1 MILPIN
7 ILDCSARNFTEKTIS
22 KLLSMAS
29 VQKAHLLMST
39 FAPFCFPL
47 AVQSQQWLDQF
58 TKETFFKKEILPK
71 SLKASH
77 RCGVSSAF
85 KRFQELSREKKSR
98 GERKKMSRE
107 IGTYL
112 YHHQSSLVKCQ
123 PLMSKGQPHKRPQ
136 QCSLHT
142 RPKVN
147 NASAFSEQYSSSS
160 TINTPTRTYGGL
172 YRRTSTKKGEIQ
184 FRNKKYLKI

>member
-1 MILPIN
+1 MV
-7 ILDCSARNFTEKTIS
+7 
-22 KLLSMAS
+22 S
-29 VQKAHLLMST
+29 VR
-39 FAPFCFPL
+39 PL
-47 AVQSQQWLDQF
+47 N
-58 TKETFFKKEILPK
+58 
-71 SLKASH
+71 
-77 RCGVSSAF
+77 AF
-85 KRFQELSREKKSR
+85 KSFHVKKKVEAK
-98 GERKKMSRE
+98 GKKMSRE
-107 IGTYL
+107 IGTHL

-184 FRNKKYLKI
+184 FRNRKILNWKCLGVCVMCMCRLRHQHLNAMENSEWYLDLGWTNANVTIDI